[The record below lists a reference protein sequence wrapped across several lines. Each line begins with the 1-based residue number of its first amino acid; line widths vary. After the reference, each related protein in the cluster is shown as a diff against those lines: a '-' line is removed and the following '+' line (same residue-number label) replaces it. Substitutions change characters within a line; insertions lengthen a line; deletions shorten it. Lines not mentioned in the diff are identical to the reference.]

1 GPGETRPFGSNPM
14 GNEAGVPLG
23 FHFGRTIMTHEIMGG
38 QVTSEVKEKSPHLIA
53 TRGRCGRSGMTKICR
68 GCDRWRE
75 RSSFELP
82 DCAGRPN
89 ASDHAGRGARA

>member
-1 GPGETRPFGSNPM
+1 MRAQRTLDGRFEYLRTAVVSHQDVIPGPGETRPFGSNPM

-53 TRGRCGRSGMTKICR
+53 TRG
-68 GCDRWRE
+68 
-75 RSSFELP
+75 
-82 DCAGRPN
+82 
-89 ASDHAGRGARA
+89 